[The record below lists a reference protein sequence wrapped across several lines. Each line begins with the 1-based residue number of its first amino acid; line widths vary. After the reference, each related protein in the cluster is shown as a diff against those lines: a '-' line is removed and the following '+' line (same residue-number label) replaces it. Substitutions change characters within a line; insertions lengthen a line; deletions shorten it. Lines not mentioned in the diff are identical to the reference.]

1 MNVNNVSSVFN
12 VKYKPLFA
20 GTDKS
25 SITFF
30 NTSPELSFLL
40 DSDRKK
46 LFVTD
51 TTIFELTSLKDF
63 FSKFSKIKTASAGQ
77 TEFSVFTCKNHA
89 LIVIPAGE
97 AYKTIDSV
105 LAIVQT
111 ALDFSLNRKDIFTAI
126 GGGVITDITAFASS
140 IFKRG
145 ASCEFVL
152 FAKINFIGYW

>member
-63 FSKFSKIKTASAGQ
+63 FSK
-77 TEFSVFTCKNHA
+77 
-89 LIVIPAGE
+89 
-97 AYKTIDSV
+97 
-105 LAIVQT
+105 
-111 ALDFSLNRKDIFTAI
+111 
-126 GGGVITDITAFASS
+126 
-140 IFKRG
+140 
-145 ASCEFVL
+145 
-152 FAKINFIGYW
+152 